1 MRRNILLGLVLSIF
15 FFPLVVAGAIEP
27 SLPNSG
33 INAFNSNSISTPSSN
48 SSVKLD
54 SGLGTDYLPK
64 NNFNIIEFDKN
75 TNKPVIKD
83 RNAEIAKNTIERAK
97 KDLEG
102 KEALKKKEADSKK
115 LTYDN
120 YKSKMS
126 DLTSKVYFDKKFFGF
141 DSNMNYFFNAIVQAI
156 FWLSKFIFTI
166 IAGIYNAVEGMS
178 DVSSLLN
185 NVIGNSS
192 KVFSSLFSK
201 EIVYIIGASMAVYLL
216 YLFAT
221 GNGSVIK
228 AFIKMLL
235 IYTLIGLYFIK
246 INVNEQNKYLLTH
259 LYDGFRTTT
268 ISLNGQIT
276 KTLTSESSNAIDVY
290 FNETIVKAYKYMN
303 SPVKEDGEFQLSEAE
318 FEDLAGY
325 KQGDGDYI
333 VGGKKIKDIAKDKD
347 PENKMLKS
355 EWGAKFSYALSS
367 LVDVTVVG
375 IVYLVLGLARFFFLM
390 VYIFLIL
397 LLPFILLVSLFPSM
411 ESLIHSF
418 NKKAISMLILSS
430 VTLLATT
437 LFVFFYNSLTDFISF
452 AVGQNVLIV
461 IFLKAILLF
470 LLFKNKNMILSM
482 FSRIGHLP
490 VNRMNGLN
498 LNRGTKAIRERV
510 LGAGKSGISAGGQFA
525 KGGLK
530 MGKDNLQSR
539 LKNLRSNDSSPKNE
553 TLGRFGNRYASM
565 KHGVKGTVNSFK
577 EKGNR
582 AMASLYKVRANSFK
596 DQESDKF
603 KALDSKKDSLL
614 AKAESQGKIKNSS
627 YAEVKRLKDQ
637 RLARKKAEF
646 QAKKGQRMNQVD
658 SVKNPKIDTPKGKRM
673 KGGDSGK
680 NPRIDTPKTKSMK
693 GGNSSPKK
701 QGRKNKKNRPN
712 VTIDRKRNKI

>member
-1 MRRNILLGLVLSIF
+1 MRRNILLGFVLSIIF
-15 FFPLVVAGAIEP
+15 LPVLAGAIEP
-27 SLPNSG
+27 SLPNT
-33 INAFNSNSISTPSSN
+33 STNIGESTTKPSS
-48 SSVKLD
+48 SSSIVPNTNNG
-54 SGLGTDYLPK
+54 SPFLPN
-64 NNFNIIEFDKN
+64 NNFNIVEFDKN
-75 TNKPVIKD
+75 TNKPKLVD
-83 RNAEIAKNTIERAK
+83 PADNAK
-97 KDLEG
+97 KALDNARKSREA
-102 KEALKKKEADSKK
+102 KEALEKKEADSRK

-141 DSNMNYFFNAIVQAI
+141 DSNMNYFFNSIVQAI

-178 DVSSLLN
+178 DVSTLLN

-201 EIVYIIGASMAVYLL
+201 EIVYVIGASMAVYLL

-221 GNGSVIK
+221 GNGSVVK
-228 AFIKMLL
+228 AFVKMLL
-235 IYTLIGLYFIK
+235 IYTIIGLYFIK

-276 KTLTSESSNAIDVY
+276 KTLTNENSNAIDVY
-290 FNETIVKAYKYMN
+290 FTETIVKSYKYMN
-303 SPVKEDGEFQLSEAE
+303 SPLKEDGEFQLSEAE

-325 KQGDGDYI
+325 KQGDGDYL

-355 EWGAKFSYALSS
+355 EWGAKFSYAFSS
-367 LVDVTVVG
+367 LIDVTVVG

-390 VYIFLIL
+390 IYVFLIL
-397 LLPFILLVSLFPSM
+397 ILPFILLVSLFPSM
-411 ESLIHSF
+411 EGLIHSF

-437 LFVFFYNSLTDFISF
+437 LFVFFYNSLTDFISL

-461 IFLKAILLF
+461 IFIKAILLF
-470 LLFKNKNMILSM
+470 LMFKNKNMILSL
-482 FSRIGHLP
+482 FSQIGRLP
-490 VNRMNGLN
+490 VNRMKGLN
-498 LNRGTKAIRERV
+498 LNQGTKKIRERM
-510 LGAGKSGISAGGQFA
+510 LGAGKSGLSASGQFA

-539 LKNLRSNDSSPKNE
+539 LKGLRSNSPKNKP
-553 TLGRFGNRYASM
+553 LGKIGNRYASM
-565 KHGVKGTVNSFK
+565 KHGLKGTVNSFK

-582 AMASLYKVRANSFK
+582 GMAFLYQARANSFK
-596 DQESDKF
+596 DGSNKKKLLEDKADKLTK
-603 KALDSKKDSLL
+603 KADFQRKV
-614 AKAESQGKIKNSS
+614 KNSS
-627 YAEVKRLKDQ
+627 NAEVKRLKEQ

-646 QAKKGQRMNQVD
+646 EAKKGQRMNQVD
-658 SVKNPKIDTPKGKRM
+658 SGKNPKIDTPKTKRM
-673 KGGDSGK
+673 KGEK
-680 NPRIDTPKTKSMK
+680 
-693 GGNSSPKK
+693 SSPKK
-701 QGRKNKKNRPN
+701 QGRKNKKKRPK
-712 VTIDRKRNKI
+712 VKIDRKKK

>member
-1 MRRNILLGLVLSIF
+1 MRRNILLGFILFIF
-15 FFPLVVAGAIEP
+15 FLPALAGAIEP
-27 SLPNSG
+27 SLP
-33 INAFNSNSISTPSSN
+33 TSN

-83 RNAEIAKNTIERAK
+83 RDTEIAKKTIERAK

-102 KEALKKKEADSKK
+102 KEAIKKKEADSKK

-141 DSNMNYFFNAIVQAI
+141 DSNMNYFFNSIVQAI

-201 EIVYIIGASMAVYLL
+201 EIIYIIGASMAVYLL

-221 GNGSVIK
+221 GKGSVLK
-228 AFIKMLL
+228 TFIKMLL

-246 INVNEQNKYLLTH
+246 IDVNGQNKYLLTH

-290 FNETIVKAYKYMN
+290 FNETIVKAFKYMN

-325 KQGDGDYI
+325 KQGDGDYE
-333 VGGKKIKDIAKDKD
+333 VGGKKIKDLAKDKD

-367 LVDVTVVG
+367 LIDVTVVG
-375 IVYLVLGLARFFFLM
+375 IVYLVLGLSRFFFLM
-390 VYIFLIL
+390 VYVFLIL
-397 LLPFILLVSLFPSM
+397 LLPFILLVSLFPQM
-411 ESLIHSF
+411 EGMIHSF

-437 LFVFFYNSLTDFISF
+437 LFVFFYNSLTDFIEF

-461 IFLKAILLF
+461 IFVKAILLF

-498 LNRGTKAIRERV
+498 FNQGTRTIREKV
-510 LGAGKSGISAGGQFA
+510 FGAGKSGLSAGGQFA

-539 LKNLRSNDSSPKNE
+539 LKGLRTNDTHSNGSSPKNE

-565 KHGVKGTVNSFK
+565 KHGVRGTLNSFK

-582 AMASLYKVRANSFK
+582 AMASLYNVRANSFR
-596 DQESDKF
+596 DQESDKYI
-603 KALDSKKDSLL
+603 ALNKKKDSLMK
-614 AKAESQGKIKNSS
+614 KAETQEKIKNGSR
-627 YAEVKRLKDQ
+627 AEVKRLKEQ

-658 SVKNPKIDTPKGKRM
+658 SGKNPKIDTPKAKRM
-673 KGGDSGK
+673 KGEK
-680 NPRIDTPKTKSMK
+680 
-693 GGNSSPKK
+693 SSPKK

-712 VTIDRKRNKI
+712 VSIDRKRNKI

>member
-1 MRRNILLGLVLSIF
+1 MRRNILLGFVLSIF
-15 FFPLVVAGAIEP
+15 FLPVLAGAIEP

-33 INAFNSNSISTPSSN
+33 VNAFNSNSTSSSN

-102 KEALKKKEADSKK
+102 KEALKKKEADSRK

-141 DSNMNYFFNAIVQAI
+141 DSNMNYFFNSIVQAI

-178 DVSSLLN
+178 DVSTLLN

-201 EIVYIIGASMAVYLL
+201 EIVYVIGASMAVYLL

-221 GNGSVIK
+221 GNGSVVK
-228 AFIKMLL
+228 AFVKMLL
-235 IYTLIGLYFIK
+235 IYTIIGLYFIK

-276 KTLTSESSNAIDVY
+276 KTLTNENSNAIDVY
-290 FNETIVKAYKYMN
+290 FNETIVKSYKYMN
-303 SPVKEDGEFQLSEAE
+303 SPLKEDGEFQLSEAE

-325 KQGDGDYI
+325 QQGDGDYL

-367 LVDVTVVG
+367 LIDVTVVG
-375 IVYLVLGLARFFFLM
+375 IVYLVLDLARFFFLM
-390 VYIFLIL
+390 IYVFLIL
-397 LLPFILLVSLFPSM
+397 ILPFILLVSLFPQM
-411 ESLIHSF
+411 EGMIHSF

-437 LFVFFYNSLTDFISF
+437 LFVFFYNSLTDFISL

-461 IFLKAILLF
+461 IFVKAILLF
-470 LLFKNKNMILSM
+470 LMFKNKNMILSL
-482 FSRIGHLP
+482 FSQIGRLP

-498 LNRGTKAIRERV
+498 LNQGTKKIRERMF
-510 LGAGKSGISAGGQFA
+510 GAGKSGLSAGGQFA

-539 LKNLRSNDSSPKNE
+539 LKGLLSNGSKNE
-553 TLGRFGNRYASM
+553 TLGRFGNRYSSM
-565 KHGVKGTVNSFK
+565 KHSARSTVNAFK

-582 AMASLYKVRANSFK
+582 AMASLYKVRASAFK
-596 DQESDKF
+596 DKESDKF
-603 KALDSKKDSLL
+603 KDLNSKRKTLL
-614 AKAESQGKIKNSS
+614 TKAAAQENVKNSS
-627 YAEVKRLKDQ
+627 RAEMRRLKEQ
-637 RLARKKAEF
+637 RLARKKEEF
-646 QAKKGQRMNQVD
+646 QAKNRQRMNQVD
-658 SVKNPKIDTPKGKRM
+658 SGKNPKNNTPKTKRM
-673 KGGDSGK
+673 KGEK
-680 NPRIDTPKTKSMK
+680 
-693 GGNSSPKK
+693 SSPKK